1 MKKLFFILLLTPLLS
16 FAQKTYTV
24 GPKETLF
31 SIGRALKIHPR
42 ELAEYNNI
50 PFEDGVKVGQVL
62 KIPAVKKMAP
72 LPDVAPATTPVTL
85 KDPVAKPVSTPVTIA
100 PKPTAVPV
108 TATTSKPI
116 PVAVTK
122 PTPTPI
128 PVTTTAAKPAPATSS
143 VTTVPVKPA
152 SVVKPT
158 EKSVTPAGMQ
168 PIYHKVQKKETL
180 FQISQTEKVSIDDIK
195 KWNKLTVDG
204 VNEGVNLIVGYKNHT
219 TDPIAKKET
228 PIKPAPPV
236 VAAPTEIKQTPVV
249 TSVVV
254 VTENEAKPQHS
265 GSVIIRD
272 FQGGYFNT
280 AYSSQNS
287 GKSSLKSENGTAA
300 VFKSTSGW
308 NDGKYYCL
316 YNAAPSGTILKITN
330 KANQKSIFAKV
341 LDVIPD
347 LKQNDGLLIRLS
359 NAAADELGASAETFD
374 VILSY

>member
-16 FAQKTYTV
+16 IAQKTYTV

-50 PFEDGVKVGQVL
+50 PFENGVKVGQVL
-62 KIPAVKKMAP
+62 KIPAVKKMEP
-72 LPDVAPATTPVTL
+72 LPDVAPAIASVPVKESVVKPASNTATTTP
-85 KDPVAKPVSTPVTIA
+85 KPATATVNATT
-100 PKPTAVPV
+100 PKPTPAAVTKPATSITTNAAKPA
-108 TATTSKPI
+108 TATTS
-116 PVAVTK
+116 VT
-122 PTPTPI
+122 P
-128 PVTTTAAKPAPATSS
+128 AKPVIA
-143 VTTVPVKPA
+143 
-152 SVVKPT
+152 VKPT
-158 EKSVTPAGMQ
+158 EKPVTPAGMQ

-219 TDPIAKKET
+219 TDPIVKKEI
-228 PIKPAPPV
+228 PIKPVTPI
-236 VAAPTEIKQTPVV
+236 VAAPAEIKQTPVAIP
-249 TSVVV
+249 VVDIK
-254 VTENEAKPQHS
+254 ENEAKPQHS
-265 GSVIIRD
+265 GSIIIRD

-287 GKSSLKSENGTAA
+287 GKSSLKSESGTAA

-330 KANQKSIFAKV
+330 KANQKSVFAKV

-359 NAAADELGASAETFD
+359 NAAADELGAGAETFD

>member
-1 MKKLFFILLLTPLLS
+1 
-16 FAQKTYTV
+16 
-24 GPKETLF
+24 
-31 SIGRALKIHPR
+31 
-42 ELAEYNNI
+42 
-50 PFEDGVKVGQVL
+50 
-62 KIPAVKKMAP
+62 
-72 LPDVAPATTPVTL
+72 
-85 KDPVAKPVSTPVTIA
+85 
-100 PKPTAVPV
+100 
-108 TATTSKPI
+108 
-116 PVAVTK
+116 
-122 PTPTPI
+122 
-128 PVTTTAAKPAPATSS
+128 
-143 VTTVPVKPA
+143 
-152 SVVKPT
+152 
-158 EKSVTPAGMQ
+158 
-168 PIYHKVQKKETL
+168 
-180 FQISQTEKVSIDDIK
+180 VSIDDIK

-204 VNEGVNLIVGYKNHT
+204 VNEGVNLIVGYKHT

-236 VAAPTEIKQTPVV
+236 VPAPAEIKQTPVA

-280 AYSSQNS
+280 AYSNQNS
-287 GKSSLKSENGTAA
+287 GKSLLKSESGTAA

-316 YNAAPSGTILKITN
+316 YNAASSGTILKITN

-359 NAAADELGASAETFD
+359 NAAADELGVSAETFY